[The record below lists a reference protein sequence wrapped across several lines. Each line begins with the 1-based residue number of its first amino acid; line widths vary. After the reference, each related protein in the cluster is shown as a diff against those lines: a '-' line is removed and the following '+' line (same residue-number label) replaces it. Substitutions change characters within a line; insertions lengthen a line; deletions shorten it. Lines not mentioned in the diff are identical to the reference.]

1 MMPPLVMGEEETA
14 EVQRNIAK
22 AQELKVEGN
31 EHFKAGDYKLAMRA
45 YHQVCRPPPTA
56 RTHYAQAITPA
67 RARAQIYMYVHGYA
81 LNDSSLGGFPG
92 QTTTPVSKSEM
103 VTIRELK
110 INHFCNLAMC
120 HLKLGNL
127 QKARLNCTK
136 ALAIDEKNVKALFRR
151 GRCNAQLGAL
161 DEAKED
167 FEGVLR
173 LDGSNKEAAR
183 ELRAL
188 KAAFADHKR
197 REAKKFAG
205 MFEKLGAAEP
215 SAEAPAS
222 SGGASSSADA
232 GGPAAER
239 ATGGDAAAADDAEPS
254 RPRTRVKLSEPGP
267 SSQPAGK
274 AAPAK
279 EAAPRRWHNHK

>member
-1 MMPPLVMGEEETA
+1 MMPPLVMGEEGTA

-31 EHFKAGDYKLAMRA
+31 EHFKAGDYQLAMRA

-56 RTHYAQAITPA
+56 RTHYAPAITPA

-127 QKARLNCTK
+127 PKARLN
-136 ALAIDEKNVKALFRR
+136 
-151 GRCNAQLGAL
+151 
-161 DEAKED
+161 
-167 FEGVLR
+167 
-173 LDGSNKEAAR
+173 
-183 ELRAL
+183 
-188 KAAFADHKR
+188 
-197 REAKKFAG
+197 
-205 MFEKLGAAEP
+205 
-215 SAEAPAS
+215 
-222 SGGASSSADA
+222 
-232 GGPAAER
+232 
-239 ATGGDAAAADDAEPS
+239 
-254 RPRTRVKLSEPGP
+254 
-267 SSQPAGK
+267 
-274 AAPAK
+274 
-279 EAAPRRWHNHK
+279 